1 MLPFPADAVPPLSG
15 VRVLDA
21 ARVLAGP
28 FCGQVLADLG
38 ADVIKLERPG
48 AGDDTRGWGPP
59 YVPGFN
65 DLSAYFLSCNRGKR
79 SLTLDIAD
87 PDGSAVFHRL
97 LDRSDVLVE
106 NFRSDSAEKLGL
118 TPELLLS
125 RHPRLVV
132 CSISG
137 FGRTGPLRDA
147 PGYDYAVQAMSGLMS
162 ITGPV
167 EGPPCKVGVA
177 VTDILTGLYATTAIL
192 ACLRARD
199 RSGHGY
205 AIDLGLLDCA
215 LASQVNVAQVYL
227 TSGVVP
233 KRQGNAHL
241 QIVPYQLFE
250 TADGY
255 LVLNVGN
262 DSQWRSFCAAAGAT
276 DLGSDPRS
284 ATNRQRVEHRDEVVP
299 RVAALMKS
307 LPTAE
312 WERRLADANVPH
324 AVVRDY
330 AEIFAHEQTAARG
343 MKLTVRDPAGNP
355 VELVGSPLRIAGAAA
370 AAPTMPPRLG
380 EQTDEVLRELGVSAE
395 ELARLRAK
403 RVV

>member
-1 MLPFPADAVPPLSG
+1 MLPFAADTVPLLAG

-28 FCGQVLADLG
+28 FCGQLLADLG
-38 ADVIKLERPG
+38 ANVIKLERPG

-59 YVPGFN
+59 YLGSFQ

-79 SLTLDIAD
+79 SLTLDIANPAGGD
-87 PDGSAVFHRL
+87 VFHRL
-97 LDRSDVLVE
+97 LAASDILIE

-118 TPELLLS
+118 TPDKLLA
-125 RHPRLVV
+125 RHPRLIV

-147 PGYDYAVQAMSGLMS
+147 PGYDFAIQAMSGLMS
-162 ITGPV
+162 ITGPAD
-167 EGPPCKVGVA
+167 GPPSKVGVA
-177 VTDILTGLYATTAIL
+177 VADVLTGLYAATAIL

-205 AIDLGLLDCA
+205 AIDLALLDCA
-215 LASQVNVAQVYL
+215 LAAQVNVAQAYL
-227 TSGVVP
+227 TSGTVP
-233 KRQGNAHL
+233 HRQGNAHL

-255 LVLNVGN
+255 LVLAVGN
-262 DSQWRSFCAAAGAT
+262 DSQWQAFCTAAGERELAA
-276 DLGSDPRS
+276 DPRFT
-284 ATNRQRVEHRDEVVP
+284 TNRQRVERRDEVVP
-299 RVAALMKS
+299 RVTAILKG

-312 WERRLADANVPH
+312 WERRLTTANVPH

-330 AEIFAHEQTAARG
+330 AGIFAHEQTAARG
-343 MKLTVRDPAGNP
+343 MRVTVRDPAGNP
-355 VELVGSPLRIAGAAA
+355 VDLVGNPVHLTGVPVTT
-370 AAPTMPPRLG
+370 PTMPPRLG
-380 EQTDEVLRELGVSAE
+380 EQTDAILRDLGLTADEVA
-395 ELARLRAK
+395 ALRAQG
-403 RVV
+403 VV